1 MSESQ
6 KFKVGDFIIWDR
18 IKWLVVNADNGLYEL
33 KLVNPKQFTTTHGN
47 GGYMSSDVIDE
58 TATLFETISTN
69 GGSKR
74 SRKNR
79 RSINRRRNS
88 AKRQL

>member
-6 KFKVGDFIIWDR
+6 RFKVGDFIIWDN
-18 IKWLVVNADNGLYEL
+18 ITWLVVNTDNNLYEL
-33 KLVNPKQFTTTHGN
+33 KLANSKQFTRRHGN
-47 GGYMSSDVIDE
+47 GGYMSSDKIDE
-58 TATLFETISTN
+58 TATLFVTVSTN

-88 AKRQL
+88 VRRQ

>member
-18 IKWLVVNADNGLYEL
+18 IKWLVLNTDNNLYNL
-33 KLVNPKQFTTTHGN
+33 KLVNPTQFTTRHGN
-47 GGYMSSDVIDE
+47 GGYLDSSIIDE
-58 TATLFETISTN
+58 TATLFETVSTN

-74 SRKNR
+74 SRKNP
-79 RSINRRRNS
+79 RSIKRRHNS
-88 AKRQL
+88 ARWQ

>member
-1 MSESQ
+1 MAESQ

-18 IKWLVVNADNGLYEL
+18 IKWIVVNADNNMYEL
-33 KLVNPKQFTTTHGN
+33 KLVNPKQFTTRHGN
-47 GGYMSSDVIDE
+47 GGYLDSSIIDE
-58 TATLFETISTN
+58 TATLFETVSTN

-79 RSINRRRNS
+79 RSINKRRNS
-88 AKRQL
+88 ARHQ